1 MPSWTGQECGM
12 QYLVVATKHHEGFA
26 MYRYRRTPAASATP
40 PPSTGM

>member
-1 MPSWTGQECGM
+1 M

-40 PPSTGM
+40 PLHRDVIGEPSLA